1 MAENILNWVNI
12 CVKKGDEVL
21 LLNRQHD
28 NFKGWIQPGGK
39 VEFPESFFEAAA
51 RELKEE
57 TGLTALNLQLKGIS
71 GFTNP
76 DKPERYVY
84 YDFLCED
91 FAGELKVNDH
101 EGEPKW
107 HKITDID
114 KLEMQD
120 DIRDR
125 LPLYWRRGSFERIH
139 YWDEANHC
147 IGETK
152 TILYD

>member
-1 MAENILNWVNI
+1 MTIL
-12 CVKKGDEVL
+12 KGGYSRVGKW
-21 LLNRQHD
+21 
-28 NFKGWIQPGGK
+28 NFLSPSLK
-39 VEFPESFFEAAA
+39 SFT

-91 FAGELKVNDH
+91 FVGELKGNDH

-125 LPLYWRRGSFERIH
+125 LPLYWRRG
-139 YWDEANHC
+139 
-147 IGETK
+147 
-152 TILYD
+152 L

>member
-91 FAGELKVNDH
+91 FAGELKSNDH

>member
-91 FAGELKVNDH
+91 FVGELKGNDH